1 MRSLFAQSLPPS
13 DNPGPFAG
21 VESWLG
27 DTLSGLMWLVVHV
40 ALPGAIVVAVGL
52 GVAAAVTGNRKRM
65 SQSRSAFGGIV
76 SSIALGLVALAA
88 VTWLLS
94 RA

>member
-21 VESWLG
+21 VASLFGDVLG
-27 DTLSGLMWLVVHV
+27 GLMWFLTHI
-40 ALPGAIVVAVGL
+40 AIEGAIVVAVVL
-52 GVAAAVTGNRKRM
+52 GVVAAITGRKDRM
-65 SQSRSAFGGIV
+65 EQSHRAFGGIV